1 MTGIILFIVAFILLM
16 LGIPVAFAFG
26 ASAIFA
32 TLLDPELGLDIFGLL
47 PYRVYGIM
55 QNFTLMAVPLFIFMG
70 FILEKSK
77 IAENMLES
85 IGELFGDIRG
95 GLAIAIVIVGAI
107 LAASTGIVGA
117 SVVMMTIISLPIML
131 KYGYSPKLAGG
142 VIAASGTLG
151 QLIPPS
157 IILIILGAV
166 MNLSVGDLFKAA
178 IIPGVLIVAFYIIY
192 ILIISFINP
201 NIAPPIKTNR
211 SKKEVL
217 IKALKSLVAP
227 VLLIIVVLGSIF
239 AGFATPTESAAIGA
253 LGAIILTF
261 FYKSFSFELLKYATV
276 ESAKITAMIF
286 MILIGATAFSLVF
299 NESGA
304 GDIVT
309 EFFTDS
315 ISNKYIFIAITMI
328 LIFILGFFI
337 DFIEITFIVIPILL
351 PIVEAFGIDPLWFA
365 LLVAINLQ
373 TSFLTPPFGFSLF
386 YLKGAAGDKIKTK
399 DLYLGII
406 PFILIQIVV
415 LLIVLF
421 VPKIVYLMIEYTLC

>member
-1 MTGIILFIVAFILLM
+1 MTGIILFVVAFILLM

-32 TLLDPELGLDIFGLL
+32 ALIDPNIGLDVFGLL
-47 PYRVYGIM
+47 PYRVFGIM

-85 IGELFGDIRG
+85 IGRLFGGVRG
-95 GLAIAIVIVGAI
+95 GLAIAIVIVGAV

-131 KYGYSPKLAGG
+131 KHGYSPRLASG

-157 IILIILGAV
+157 IVLIILGAV
-166 MNLSVGDLFKAA
+166 MNISVGDLFKAA
-178 IIPGVLIVAFYIIY
+178 IIPGLIVVGLYIIY
-192 ILIISFINP
+192 ILIIGFFKPDAAPAIQSDEP
-201 NIAPPIKTNR
+201 YSKVLLQAAKSLIAPAI
-211 SKKEVL
+211 L
-217 IKALKSLVAP
+217 IL
-227 VLLIIVVLGSIF
+227 VVLGSIF

-261 FYKSFSFELLKYATV
+261 FYRTFSFELIRYASVETV
-276 ESAKITAMIF
+276 KITAMIF
-286 MILIGATAFSLVF
+286 MILIGATSFSLVF

-309 EFFTDS
+309 SFFTDS
-315 ISNKYIFIAITMI
+315 ISNQYIFIAISMG
-328 LIFILGFFI
+328 LIFILGFFV
-337 DFIEITFIVIPILL
+337 DFIEITFIVIPILI
-351 PIVEAFGIDPLWFA
+351 PIVQEFNIDPLWYA
-365 LLVAINLQ
+365 LLIAINLQ

-386 YLKGAAGDKIKTK
+386 YLKGAAGDMIKTK
-399 DLYLGII
+399 DLYKGII
-406 PFILIQIVV
+406 PFILIQLLT

-421 VPKIVYLMIEYTLC
+421 FPKIIYILVH

>member
-1 MTGIILFIVAFILLM
+1 MTGIILFVVAFILLM
-16 LGIPVAFAFG
+16 IGIPVAFAFG

-32 TLLDPELGLDIFGLL
+32 ALIDPNIGLDVFGLL

-85 IGELFGDIRG
+85 IGKLFGPVRG
-95 GLAIAIVIVGAI
+95 GLAIAIIVVGAI

-117 SVVMMTIISLPIML
+117 SVVMMTIISLPVML
-131 KYGYSPKLAGG
+131 KYGYSPRLASG

-157 IILIILGAV
+157 IVLIILGAV
-166 MNLSVGDLFKAA
+166 MQISVGDLFKAA
-178 IIPGVLIVAFYIIY
+178 IVPGLLIVGLYILYVLIIAFLKPEVAPAIKTDEPYSK
-192 ILIISFINP
+192 ILIQ
-201 NIAPPIKTNR
+201 
-211 SKKEVL
+211 
-217 IKALKSLVAP
+217 ALKSLVAP
-227 VLLIIVVLGSIF
+227 FILIALVLGSIF

-253 LGAIILTF
+253 LGAIILTI
-261 FYKSFSFELLKYATV
+261 FYRTFNLELLKYASVETV
-276 ESAKITAMIF
+276 KITSMIF

-315 ISNKYIFIAITMI
+315 ISNKYIFIAITMV

-351 PIVEAFGIDPLWFA
+351 PIVEEFEIDPLWFA
-365 LLVAINLQ
+365 LLIAINLQ

-386 YLKGAAGDKIKTK
+386 YLKGAAGDLIKTS
-399 DLYLGII
+399 DLYKGII
-406 PFILIQIVV
+406 PFIIIQLIALI
-415 LLIVLF
+415 IVLMF
-421 VPKIVYLMIEYTLC
+421 PKLVYIMVD

>member
-1 MTGIILFIVAFILLM
+1 MTGIILFVVAFILLM

-32 TLLDPELGLDIFGLL
+32 ALIDPNIGLDVFGLL
-47 PYRVYGIM
+47 PYRIYGIM

-85 IGELFGDIRG
+85 IGKLFGPIRG
-95 GLAIAIVIVGAI
+95 GLAIAIIIVGAI

-131 KYGYSPKLAGG
+131 KHGYSPSLASG

-157 IILIILGAV
+157 IVLIILGAV
-166 MNLSVGDLFKAA
+166 MNISVGDLFKAA
-178 IIPGVLIVAFYIIY
+178 IVPGLIVVGLYILYVLIIAFIK
-192 ILIISFINP
+192 P
-201 NIAPPIKTNR
+201 QIAPAIKTNEPY
-211 SKKEVL
+211 SKVV
-217 IKALKSLVAP
+217 IQALKSLIAP
-227 VLLIIVVLGSIF
+227 MILIIIVLGSIF

-253 LGAIILTF
+253 LGAIILTI
-261 FYKSFSFELLKYATV
+261 FYRTFSFELIKYASVETV
-276 ESAKITAMIF
+276 KITAMIF

-304 GDIVT
+304 GDMVT

-315 ISNKYIFIAITMI
+315 IQNQYIFIAISMI
-328 LIFILGFFI
+328 IIFVLGFFI
-337 DFIEITFIVIPILL
+337 DFIEITFIVIPILI
-351 PIVEAFGIDPLWFA
+351 PIIEEFGIDPLWFA
-365 LLVAINLQ
+365 LLIAINLQ

-386 YLKGAAGDKIKTK
+386 YLKGAAGDLIRTK
-399 DLYLGII
+399 DLYKGII
-406 PFILIQIVV
+406 PFIIIQIIT

-421 VPKIVYLMIEYTLC
+421 FPKIIYLTID

>member
-1 MTGIILFIVAFILLM
+1 MTGLILFAVAFVLLM

-26 ASAIFA
+26 GSAIVA
-32 TLLDPELGLDIFGLL
+32 ALLDPNIGLDVFGLL
-47 PYRVYGIM
+47 PYRIYGIM

-85 IGELFGDIRG
+85 IGELFGSIRG
-95 GLAIAIVIVGAI
+95 GLAISIVIVGAI

-117 SVVMMTIISLPIML
+117 SVVMMTVISLPIML
-131 KYGYSPKLAGG
+131 KHNYSPKLASG

-157 IILIILGAV
+157 IVLIILGAT
-166 MNLSVGDLFKAA
+166 MNISVGDLFKAA
-178 IIPGVLIVAFYIIY
+178 VIPGIIIVGIYILY
-192 ILIISFINP
+192 ILIISFIKP
-201 NIAPPIKTNR
+201 EMAPAIKTNEPY
-211 SKKEVL
+211 SKIL
-217 IKALKSLVAP
+217 IKAAKSLIAP
-227 VLLIIVVLGSIF
+227 FILIFVVLGSIF

-253 LGAIILTF
+253 FGAIILTI
-261 FYKSFSFELLKYATV
+261 FYRTFNLELLRYASVETV
-276 ESAKITAMIF
+276 KITSMIF

-304 GDIVT
+304 GDIIT
-309 EFFTDS
+309 DFFTNY
-315 ISNKYIFIAITMI
+315 IPNKYAFIAITML

-337 DFIEITFIVIPILL
+337 DFIEITFIIIPILI
-351 PIVEAFGIDPLWFA
+351 PIIEAYGIDPLWFA
-365 LLVAINLQ
+365 LLIAINLQ

-386 YLKGAAGDKIKTK
+386 YLKGTAGDKIKTK

-406 PFILIQIVV
+406 PFILMQLVV
-415 LLIVLF
+415 LLLVIF
-421 VPKIVYLMIEYTLC
+421 IPKLVYILVN

>member
-1 MTGIILFIVAFILLM
+1 MTGIILFVAAFILLM
-16 LGIPVAFAFG
+16 IGVPVAFAFG
-26 ASAIFA
+26 GSAIIA
-32 TLLDPELGLDIFGLL
+32 ALLDPNIGLDVFGLL
-47 PYRVYGIM
+47 PYRIYGIM

-85 IGELFGDIRG
+85 IGKLFGPIRG

-131 KYGYSPKLAGG
+131 RHNYSPRLASG

-157 IILIILGAV
+157 IVLIILGAV
-166 MNLSVGDLFKAA
+166 MQISVGDLFKAA
-178 IIPGVLIVAFYIIY
+178 VIPGIIIVFLYIAYILLVAFFKPSIAPAIKSNEPYSKVLIQAAKSLIAPF
-192 ILIISFINP
+192 ILIF
-201 NIAPPIKTNR
+201 
-211 SKKEVL
+211 L
-217 IKALKSLVAP
+217 
-227 VLLIIVVLGSIF
+227 VLGSIF

-253 LGAIILTF
+253 LGSIILTI
-261 FYKSFSFELLKYATV
+261 FYRTFNFELLRYATV
-276 ESAKITAMIF
+276 ETVKITSMIF

-304 GDIVT
+304 GDMVT
-309 EFFTDS
+309 SFFTDD
-315 ISNKYIFIAITMI
+315 ISSKYAFIAITMI

-351 PIVEAFGIDPLWFA
+351 PIVEAFNIDPLWFA
-365 LLVAINLQ
+365 LLIAINLQ

-386 YLKGAAGDKIKTK
+386 YLKGAAGDKIDTK
-399 DLYLGII
+399 DLYIGII
-406 PFILIQIVV
+406 PFILIQILT

-421 VPKIVYLMIEYTLC
+421 IPKLVYIMVK

>member
-32 TLLDPELGLDIFGLL
+32 ALFDPNLGLDVFGLL

-85 IGELFGDIRG
+85 IGELFGNIRG

-157 IILIILGAV
+157 IVLIILGAI

-178 IIPGVLIVAFYIIY
+178 IIPGVLIVVFYIAY

-211 SKKEVL
+211 SKKEIL

-227 VLLIIVVLGSIF
+227 LLLIIMVLGSIF

-253 LGAIILTF
+253 LGAIILTL
-261 FYKSFSFELLKYATV
+261 FYKSFSFELIRYATV
-276 ESAKITAMIF
+276 ESVKITAMIF

-304 GDIVT
+304 GDIVI

-315 ISNKYIFIAITMI
+315 ISNKYIFIAVTMI

-351 PIVEAFGIDPLWFA
+351 PIVEAFEIDPLWFA
-365 LLVAINLQ
+365 LLIAINLQ

-399 DLYLGII
+399 DLYIGVI

-415 LLIVLF
+415 LLIVIF
-421 VPKIVYLMIEYTLC
+421 IPKIVYLLIE

>member
-1 MTGIILFIVAFILLM
+1 MTGIILFVVAFILLM

-32 TLLDPELGLDIFGLL
+32 ALIDPNIGLDVFGLL
-47 PYRVYGIM
+47 PYRIYGIM

-85 IGELFGDIRG
+85 IGKLFGPIRG
-95 GLAIAIVIVGAI
+95 GLAIAIIIVGAI

-131 KYGYSPKLAGG
+131 KHGYSPSLASG

-157 IILIILGAV
+157 IVLIILGAV
-166 MNLSVGDLFKAA
+166 MNISVGDLFKAA
-178 IIPGVLIVAFYIIY
+178 IVPGLIVVGLYILYVLIIAFIK
-192 ILIISFINP
+192 P
-201 NIAPPIKTNR
+201 QIAPAIKTNEPY
-211 SKKEVL
+211 SKVV
-217 IKALKSLVAP
+217 IQALKSLIAP
-227 VLLIIVVLGSIF
+227 MILIIIVLGSIF

-253 LGAIILTF
+253 LGAIILTI
-261 FYKSFSFELLKYATV
+261 FYKTFSFELIKYASVETV
-276 ESAKITAMIF
+276 KITAMIF

-304 GDIVT
+304 GDMVT

-315 ISNKYIFIAITMI
+315 IQNQYIFIAISMI
-328 LIFILGFFI
+328 IIFVLGFFI
-337 DFIEITFIVIPILL
+337 DFIEITFIVIPILI
-351 PIVEAFGIDPLWFA
+351 PIIEEFGIDPLWFA
-365 LLVAINLQ
+365 LLIAINLQ

-386 YLKGAAGDKIKTK
+386 YLKGAAGDLIRTK
-399 DLYLGII
+399 DLYKGII
-406 PFILIQIVV
+406 PFIIIQIIT

-421 VPKIVYLMIEYTLC
+421 FPKIIYLTID

>member
-1 MTGIILFIVAFILLM
+1 MTGIILFAAAFVLLM

-32 TLLDPELGLDIFGLL
+32 ALVDPNIGLDVFGLL
-47 PYRVYGIM
+47 PYRIYGIM

-85 IGELFGDIRG
+85 IGKLFGSIRG

-117 SVVMMTIISLPIML
+117 SVVMMTVISLPIML
-131 KYGYSPKLAGG
+131 RHGYSPKLASG

-157 IILIILGAV
+157 IVLIILGAV
-166 MNLSVGDLFKAA
+166 MQISVGDLFKAA
-178 IIPGVLIVAFYIIY
+178 VIPG
-192 ILIISFINP
+192 
-201 NIAPPIKTNR
+201 
-211 SKKEVL
+211 
-217 IKALKSLVAP
+217 
-227 VLLIIVVLGSIF
+227 LIIVGFYIAYVLIIAFLKPDVAPAIKTTEPYSQILKQAAKSLIAPFILIFLVLGSIF

-253 LGAIILTF
+253 LGAIILTL
-261 FYKSFSFELLKYATV
+261 FYRSFSFELLRYSTIETV
-276 ESAKITAMIF
+276 KITSMIF

-304 GDIVT
+304 GDMVT
-309 EFFTDS
+309 SFFTDD
-315 ISNKYIFIAITMI
+315 IQNKYIFIALTMG

-351 PIVEAFGIDPLWFA
+351 PIVQEFGIDPLWFA
-365 LLVAINLQ
+365 LLIAINLQ

-386 YLKGAAGDKIKTK
+386 YLKGTAGNKIQTK

-406 PFILIQIVV
+406 PFILIQLVT

-421 VPKIVYLMIEYTLC
+421 YPKLVYILVN

>member
-1 MTGIILFIVAFILLM
+1 MTGLILFAVAFILLM

-26 ASAIFA
+26 GSAIVA
-32 TLLDPELGLDIFGLL
+32 ALLDPNIGLDVFGLL
-47 PYRVYGIM
+47 PYRIYGIM

-85 IGELFGDIRG
+85 IGELFGPIRG
-95 GLAIAIVIVGAI
+95 GLAISIVIVGAI

-117 SVVMMTIISLPIML
+117 SVVMMTVISLPIML
-131 KYGYSPKLAGG
+131 KHKYSPKLASG

-157 IILIILGAV
+157 IVLIILGAT
-166 MNLSVGDLFKAA
+166 MNISVGDLFKAA
-178 IIPGVLIVAFYIIY
+178 VIPGLIIVGIYILY
-192 ILIISFINP
+192 ILIIAFFKP
-201 NIAPPIKTNR
+201 EIAPAIKTDEAY
-211 SKKEVL
+211 SKIL
-217 IKALKSLVAP
+217 IKAAKSLIAP
-227 VLLIIVVLGSIF
+227 FILIFMVLGSIF

-253 LGAIILTF
+253 FGAIILTI
-261 FYKSFSFELLKYATV
+261 FYRSFNFELLRYASV
-276 ESAKITAMIF
+276 ETIKITSMIF

-304 GDIVT
+304 GDIIT
-309 EFFTDS
+309 DFFTNY
-315 ISNKYIFIAITMI
+315 IPNKYAFIAITML

-337 DFIEITFIVIPILL
+337 DFIEITFIIIPILI
-351 PIVEAFGIDPLWFA
+351 PIIEAYDIDPLWFA
-365 LLVAINLQ
+365 LLIAINLQ

-386 YLKGAAGDKIKTK
+386 YLKGTAGDKIKTK

-406 PFILIQIVV
+406 PFILMQVLV
-415 LLIVLF
+415 LLIVMF
-421 VPKIVYLMIEYTLC
+421 IPKLVYILVN

>member
-32 TLLDPELGLDIFGLL
+32 ALFDPNLGLDVFGLL

-85 IGELFGDIRG
+85 IGELFGNIRG

-157 IILIILGAV
+157 IVLIILGAI

-178 IIPGVLIVAFYIIY
+178 IIPGILIVVFYIAY
-192 ILIISFINP
+192 ILIISFINS

-211 SKKEVL
+211 SKKEIL

-227 VLLIIVVLGSIF
+227 LLLIIMVLGSIF

-253 LGAIILTF
+253 LGAIILTL
-261 FYKSFSFELLKYATV
+261 FYKSFSFELIRYATV
-276 ESAKITAMIF
+276 ESVKITAMIF

-304 GDIVT
+304 GDIVI

-315 ISNKYIFIAITMI
+315 ISNKYIFIAVTMI

-351 PIVEAFGIDPLWFA
+351 PIVEAFEIDPLWFA
-365 LLVAINLQ
+365 LLIAINLQ

-399 DLYLGII
+399 DLYIGVI

-415 LLIVLF
+415 LLIVIF
-421 VPKIVYLMIEYTLC
+421 IPKIVYLLIE

>member
-1 MTGIILFIVAFILLM
+1 MTGIILFAVAFILLM
-16 LGIPVAFAFG
+16 TGIPVAFAFG

-32 TLLDPELGLDIFGLL
+32 ALIDPALGLNVFGLL

-85 IGELFGDIRG
+85 IGELFGPVRG
-95 GLAIAIVIVGAI
+95 GLAIAIVLVGAI

-131 KYGYSPKLAGG
+131 KHGYSPRLAGG

-157 IILIILGAV
+157 IVLIILGAV
-166 MNLSVGDLFKAA
+166 MNISVGDLFKAA
-178 IIPGVLIVAFYIIY
+178 IIPGLIIVGLYIVY
-192 ILIISFINP
+192 ILIISFLKP
-201 NIAPPIKTNR
+201 EIAPAIKTDKPYSEILLR
-211 SKKEVL
+211 
-217 IKALKSLVAP
+217 ALKSLVAP
-227 VLLIIVVLGSIF
+227 FILIAVVLGSIF

-253 LGAIILTF
+253 LGSIILTF
-261 FYKSFSFELLKYATV
+261 FYRTFSFELLRYSSVETV
-276 ESAKITAMIF
+276 KITAMIF

-309 EFFTDS
+309 TFFTDS
-315 ISNKYIFIAITMI
+315 VSNQYMFIAITML
-328 LIFILGFFI
+328 LIFVLGFFI
-337 DFIEITFIVIPILL
+337 DFIEITFIVIPILI
-351 PIVEAFGIDPLWFA
+351 PIVQQFHIDPLWFA
-365 LLVAINLQ
+365 LLIAINLQ

-386 YLKGAAGDKIKTK
+386 YLKGAAGNKIQTK

-406 PFILIQIVV
+406 PFILIQLIT
-415 LLIVLF
+415 LLIVIF
-421 VPKIVYLMIEYTLC
+421 IPKIVYILVN

>member
-16 LGIPVAFAFG
+16 IGIPVAFAFG
-26 ASAIFA
+26 GSAIIA
-32 TLLDPELGLDIFGLL
+32 ALLDPDIGLDVFGLL
-47 PYRVYGIM
+47 PYRIYGIM

-85 IGELFGDIRG
+85 IGKLFGPIRG

-131 KYGYSPKLAGG
+131 RHNYSPKLASG

-157 IILIILGAV
+157 IVLIILGAV
-166 MNLSVGDLFKAA
+166 MQISVGDLFKGA
-178 IIPGVLIVAFYIIY
+178 IIPGIIIVGLYILY
-192 ILIISFINP
+192 ILIIAFIKP
-201 NIAPPIKTNR
+201 EIAPAIKSEEPY
-211 SKKEVL
+211 SKVL
-217 IKALKSLVAP
+217 IQAAKSLIAP
-227 VLLIIVVLGSIF
+227 FILIFLVLGSIF

-253 LGAIILTF
+253 LGSIILTI
-261 FYKSFSFELLKYATV
+261 FYRTFSFSLIRYATV
-276 ESAKITAMIF
+276 ETVKITAMIF

-304 GDIVT
+304 GDMVT
-309 EFFTDS
+309 DFFTDS
-315 ISNKYIFIAITMI
+315 ISNKYIFIAITMG
-328 LIFILGFFI
+328 LIFVLGFFI

-351 PIVEAFGIDPLWFA
+351 PIVEAFDIDPLWFA
-365 LLVAINLQ
+365 LLIAINLQ

-386 YLKGAAGDKIKTK
+386 YLKGAAGDKIDTK
-399 DLYLGII
+399 DLYLGVI
-406 PFILIQIVV
+406 PFILIQILT

-421 VPKIVYLMIEYTLC
+421 FPKLIYLTVN